1 MMSQR
6 LLNQRSKA
14 KSGHAASTGS
24 LPEIQA
30 QGGQHPQL
38 TLMTKEQLVHR
49 AVSEKRMK
57 TLWGGGAMKKP
68 EEKNQAMTEY
78 DEVAKLNFYGSRRHT
93 LKIDT
98 TVPKIVRNRNVM
110 LAPMPRSASKEEL
123 ADRRAALE
131 MKVHEFMI
139 EDQILDDQIA
149 NAETREEHEALQK
162 KKEERAQRIAE
173 YKEKLLEQKKAEMK
187 QEEQERLANR
197 KARKPPRAPQATALA
212 TLPTDDEQRKE
223 MNEDLVSVHVRCNS
237 TDPVVTGHL
246 KPILKEASSY
256 QKKREEALQ

>member
-1 MMSQR
+1 MKVVSR
-6 LLNQRSKA
+6 GLQRSKA

-197 KARKPPRAPQATALA
+197 KARLA
-212 TLPTDDEQRKE
+212 NYTL
-223 MNEDLVSVHVRCNS
+223 
-237 TDPVVTGHL
+237 
-246 KPILKEASSY
+246 SY
-256 QKKREEALQ
+256 